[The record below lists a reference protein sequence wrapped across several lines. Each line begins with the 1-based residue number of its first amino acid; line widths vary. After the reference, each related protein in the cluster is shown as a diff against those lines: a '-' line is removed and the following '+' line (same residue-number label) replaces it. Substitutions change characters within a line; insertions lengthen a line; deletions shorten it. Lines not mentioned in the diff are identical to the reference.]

1 MITLNQRQREVACR
15 YKDGPL
21 SQMYAACMSGK
32 VSESNIP
39 YLLTEINTA
48 LELALENRSWHD
60 YFELAR
66 LQSDVSSYD
75 SFEFIGEP

>member
-1 MITLNQRQREVACR
+1 MNEISMRLFAQINFIAIILPITVLI
-15 YKDGPL
+15 G
-21 SQMYAACMSGK
+21 GK

-48 LELALENRSWHD
+48 LELALENRSWRD

>member
-1 MITLNQRQREVACR
+1 MITLNQRQRNLASR
-15 YKDGPL
+15 YADGSL
-21 SQMYAACMSGK
+21 SQMYAAYMSGK

-48 LELALENRSWHD
+48 LELALENRSWRD
-60 YFELAR
+60 YFELTR

-75 SFEFIGEP
+75 SFEFIGD